1 MDEIE
6 HRNLRVEKNFRTI
19 DTNFNLVQERELFRK
34 TGEFKPVGD
43 CDYFDFDGE
52 NLNQI

>member
-1 MDEIE
+1 MEAIE
-6 HRNLRVEKNFRTI
+6 QKHLYTDRKFRTI
-19 DTNFNLVQERELFRK
+19 DTNFDLVSERELYRK